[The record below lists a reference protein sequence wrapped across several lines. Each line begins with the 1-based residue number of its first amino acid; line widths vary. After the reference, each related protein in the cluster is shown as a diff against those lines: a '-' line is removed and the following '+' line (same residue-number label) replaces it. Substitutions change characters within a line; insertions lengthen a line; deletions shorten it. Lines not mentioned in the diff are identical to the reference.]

1 MLTEMQLGLLT
12 ENLIKGV
19 LQPLIQT
26 RRIRRPVRLIQR
38 VVTPGRTGPVARS
51 QLNLDL
57 SCYPEKVLM
66 KFNLVL
72 VDLVCSPIV
81 IQRIEL
87 GISIVQL
94 TKYYLCLRVVSPTNI
109 TSNPEI

>member
-1 MLTEMQLGLLT
+1 
-12 ENLIKGV
+12 
-19 LQPLIQT
+19 
-26 RRIRRPVRLIQR
+26 
-38 VVTPGRTGPVARS
+38 
-51 QLNLDL
+51 
-57 SCYPEKVLM
+57 
-66 KFNLVL
+66 
-72 VDLVCSPIV
+72 LVCSPIV